1 MNTTAMLILGDLERE
16 LRGIGAGGGGGRKGS
31 RGGRRGWGFREG
43 RH

>member
-1 MNTTAMLILGDLERE
+1 LW
-16 LRGIGAGGGGGRKGS
+16 GIGAGGEGGRKGS